1 MKSHS
6 TYIIFTPT
14 HSLWK
19 HLSAR
24 RAWWKLQ
31 RHTCL
36 ITVTAFISSLRHCGR
51 VNHFL
56 RQLKT
61 TCSVSSSSSSP
72 PSATAVYLLRRSLLP
87 HRWRHLKPCS
97 PWQQKCWAAAPRSCT
112 SWAVYTPAR
121 RLGNRESRPKKK
133 KESERSIKS
142 LLGRSEWIWMNEFKP
157 II

>member
-24 RAWWKLQ
+24 RAWWKLP

-61 TCSVSSSSSSP
+61 TCSVSSSSSSSP

-133 KESERSIKS
+133 KREREKHQKS
-142 LLGRSEWIWMNEFKP
+142 VGKIRVNLNEWI
-157 II
+157 